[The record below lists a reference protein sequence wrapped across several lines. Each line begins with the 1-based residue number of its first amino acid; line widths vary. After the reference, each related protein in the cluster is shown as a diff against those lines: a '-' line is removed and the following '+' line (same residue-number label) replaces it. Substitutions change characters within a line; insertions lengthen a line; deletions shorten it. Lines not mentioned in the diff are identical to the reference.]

1 MPKTMTTGRP
11 RPERASGT
19 PPVTRGG
26 REDLRDDP
34 ERRCIVT
41 GESQPKAGLI
51 RFCAGPDGQVVPDVL
66 GRLPG
71 RGFYVVA
78 DRKALEKAAAK
89 GLFARAARQPVKV
102 PEGLADLVEE
112 LLLRRVVDL
121 VSLARKAGAA
131 VMGFEKTKDWLV
143 KGQAKILLQ
152 ASDGS
157 ESGKSKLRPPAGP
170 ETFIGCLTARE
181 LGLAFGREHA
191 IHGALAA
198 GGLTT
203 RVVEEAARLAGLRG
217 QTGGAA
223 AGGEQIDGETVG
235 RDTKDA

>member
-1 MPKTMTTGRP
+1 V
-11 RPERASGT
+11 A
-19 PPVTRGG
+19 RGG
-26 REDLRDDP
+26 KTDQRDDP

-51 RFCAGPDGQVVPDVL
+51 RFALGPEAQVVPDVL

-71 RGFYVVA
+71 RGFYVAA
-78 DRKALEKAAAK
+78 DRKALEKAVAK
-89 GLFARAARQPVKV
+89 GLFSRAARQPVKA
-102 PEGLADLVEE
+102 PADLADLVEFQVT
-112 LLLRRVVDL
+112 RRVIDL
-121 VSLARKAGAA
+121 ISLARKAGGA
-131 VMGFEKTKDWLV
+131 VMGFEKVKDWLQ
-143 KGQAKILLQ
+143 KGQAKILMQ

-157 ESGKSKLRPPAGP
+157 ESGKTKLRPPGGP
-170 ETFIGCLTARE
+170 QTFIGCLTAQE

-217 QTGGAA
+217 LIGYETAEGG
-223 AGGEQIDGETVG
+223 QIDGETVG